1 MDLILILM
9 QILILMLIRNFPCYF
24 AKNRFRHRRFPGD
37 LKNSKEAFAVVFVFS
52 IVVSSIL
59 NRWNCLKRL
68 FFREFQTSRRNI
80 RRAFFRSE
88 YVLDSISERSQ
99 EAFFLEPVLV
109 KVEIPGLQTFNI
121 SEKGAA
127 IQSVFF

>member
-1 MDLILILM
+1 MV
-9 QILILMLIRNFPCYF
+9 
-24 AKNRFRHRRFPGD
+24 
-37 LKNSKEAFAVVFVFS
+37 SVFS

-59 NRWNCLKRL
+59 NRLNCLKRL
-68 FFREFQTSRRNI
+68 FFREFQTPRRNI

-99 EAFFLEPVLV
+99 KAFFLEPVLV

-121 SEKGAA
+121 SEKGVA
-127 IQSVFF
+127 IQSFLF